1 MTKKIF
7 ALILLPERA
16 AFFRF
21 ETNHWRVEKINGES
35 WSPLLQPEVVTG
47 LLQSL
52 DRRINDGNLAQVS
65 LEVLYDQNAIGA
77 LPSLAATLA
86 ELQCLHWQIL
96 RLVPL
101 RQRAIVLSGE
111 PAKDPWAIEWLCK
124 AMLPV
129 LQASIGYSDESLHLA
144 CRNVE
149 QVHED
154 TLDTLRADRRQLE
167 AQLVELQAQI
177 RAVQLPGVT
186 HLLTYLPALYRNV
199 WGCIGPH
206 ELALLAGQLQIPEIP
221 SPFPEPSADTLTAL
235 QRRLLKLPREERQ
248 RLHAFCQALPH
259 KLNPRAEMRVWLEGD
274 MP

>member
-1 MTKKIF
+1 MTTKIF

-21 ETNHWRVEKINGES
+21 EGKNWQVEKINGES
-35 WSPLLQPEVVTG
+35 WSRLPQPEAVTC

-52 DRRINDGNLAQVS
+52 DKRINDGNLAHVS
-65 LEVLYDQNAIGA
+65 LDVLYDENAVST
-77 LPSLAATLA
+77 LPSLAVTLA
-86 ELQCLHWQIL
+86 ELQCFQWQIL
-96 RLVPL
+96 RLAPL
-101 RQRAIVLSGE
+101 RQRAIVLSHE
-111 PAKDPWAIEWLCK
+111 PAQDPWAIEWLCK
-124 AMLPV
+124 LMLPV
-129 LQASIGYSDESLHLA
+129 LQACTRYGDEALQQERQRA
-144 CRNVE
+144 E
-149 QVHED
+149 QVYEE
-154 TLDTLRADRRQLE
+154 TLDTLRADRSQLE
-167 AQLVELQAQI
+167 AQLADLQAQI
-177 RAVQLPGVT
+177 RAVQLPEVT

-248 RLHAFCQALPH
+248 RLHAFCLALPH
-259 KLNPRAEMRVWLEGD
+259 KLNPRAEMRAWLEGD